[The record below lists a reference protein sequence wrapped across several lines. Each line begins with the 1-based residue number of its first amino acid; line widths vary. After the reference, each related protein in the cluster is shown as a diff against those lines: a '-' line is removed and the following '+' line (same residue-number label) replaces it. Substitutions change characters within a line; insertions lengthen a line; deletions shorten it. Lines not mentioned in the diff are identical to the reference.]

1 MIRLNSYIILFLLV
15 ILIIVNYW
23 LYQKPNI
30 REGVDSNINYYAF
43 TRMNKKSVANAENQ
57 KSNIGRPLRTIRYTS
72 MQKKY
77 SKFDYFQQMG
87 MLQSIVRKMDNDDA
101 TFLSV
106 FFEDGFRVTDPG
118 LNNALEK
125 IVNDFGETD
134 YDFLLLGANPNLQ
147 GQMVKPGVYKITGEG
162 SFSDV
167 YGYII
172 NNMNLGKMV
181 SRIKKTRGTSL
192 LERIYNLHRKR
203 SAVVLCLYPGFVTGS
218 L

>member
-1 MIRLNSYIILFLLV
+1 M
-15 ILIIVNYW
+15 NYW

-43 TRMNKKSVANAENQ
+43 TRMNKKS
-57 KSNIGRPLRTIRYTS
+57 NIGRPLRTIRYTS

-77 SKFDYFQQMG
+77 SKFDYFQQLG

-147 GQMVKPGVYKITGEG
+147 GQMVKPGVY
-162 SFSDV
+162 
-167 YGYII
+167 GYII

-192 LERIYNLHRKR
+192 LDRIYNLHRKR